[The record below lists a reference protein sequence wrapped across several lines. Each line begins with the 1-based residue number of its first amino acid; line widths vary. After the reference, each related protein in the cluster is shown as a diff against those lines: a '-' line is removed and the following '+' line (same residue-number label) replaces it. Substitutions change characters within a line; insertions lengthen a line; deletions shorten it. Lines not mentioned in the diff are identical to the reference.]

1 MNKVRVHFSNGKRAD
16 GTSFS
21 KIGHIKALR
30 HATICGLKE
39 AKDAVEESYLTGT
52 FIDMNIEYGSPSYDA
67 NRQKE
72 GFKALCVM
80 EGVRVYDA
88 SEALVFDLNVL
99 TQRAVADDC
108 FALASDLL
116 EVLRRHG

>member
-1 MNKVRVHFSNGKRAD
+1 MNKVRVHFTSGSRPD

-30 HATICGLKE
+30 HATACGLKD
-39 AKDAVEESYLTGT
+39 AKDAVEESYATGT
-52 FIDMNIEYGSPSYDA
+52 FVDVDIEFASPSYDELK
-67 NRQKE
+67 QKE
-72 GFKALCVM
+72 GFKALNGM

-88 SEALVFDLNVL
+88 TEALVFDLNLL
-99 TQRAVADDC
+99 TQRAIADDC

-116 EVLRRHG
+116 AVLTKHA

>member
-1 MNKVRVHFSNGKRAD
+1 MNTVRVHFTNGTRPD

-30 HATICGLKE
+30 AATVCGLKE
-39 AKDAVEESYLTGT
+39 AKDGVEESYQTGT
-52 FIDMNIEYGSPSYDA
+52 FVDFAICFDSPSYDEA
-67 NRQKE
+67 KQKE
-72 GFKALCVM
+72 GFKALSGI

-88 SEALVFDLNVL
+88 SEVLVMDLNLL
-99 TQRAVADDC
+99 TQQAVAEDC

-116 EVLRRHG
+116 EVLRRHA